1 MAHDIS
7 WSDGTSFTVCF
18 PSLCSSPSPP
28 IVFYTSQVHSF
39 YLRPRSESTPGEPKH
54 LLCARDSLIE
64 DTADDEISDT
74 SDRLVGRCLME
85 V

>member
-1 MAHDIS
+1 MTLAGLMAHLL
-7 WSDGTSFTVCF
+7 
-18 PSLCSSPSPP
+18 PSAFLPCVAPYPLPLFSTPP
-28 IVFYTSQVHSF
+28 KSTLSTCILAQ
-39 YLRPRSESTPGEPKH
+39 STPGEPKH